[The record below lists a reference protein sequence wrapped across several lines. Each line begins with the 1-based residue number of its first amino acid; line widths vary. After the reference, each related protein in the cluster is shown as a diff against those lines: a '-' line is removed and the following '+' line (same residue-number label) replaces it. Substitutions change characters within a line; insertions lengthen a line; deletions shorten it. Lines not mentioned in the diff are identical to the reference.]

1 MNKSKDNC
9 TAMIV
14 GKKLQL
20 MAQLLLPVMKTVMV
34 VLMKSFLLSMK
45 QKTTMKNMFQNIM
58 V

>member
-20 MAQLLLPVMKTVMV
+20 MVQPLLLVMKTVMAA
-34 VLMKSFLLSMK
+34 LMKRLLLSMK
-45 QKTTMKNMFQNIM
+45 QKIMMKNMFQNII

>member
-20 MAQLLLPVMKTVMV
+20 MVQLSLRVMKTVMAA
-34 VLMKSFLLSMK
+34 LMKSFLLYMK
-45 QKTTMKNMFQNIM
+45 QKTMMKNMFQNIM
-58 V
+58 A

>member
-1 MNKSKDNC
+1 MKKSKDNC

-20 MAQLLLPVMKTVMV
+20 MVQLSLHVMKTVMV
-34 VLMKSFLLSMK
+34 VLMKSFLSFMK
-45 QKTTMKNMFQNIM
+45 LRIMMKTMYQSTM